1 MLYFVHTT
9 YRPKYGN
16 LRDQVLEPHRQHF
29 DNNLDK
35 VLAAG
40 NLSTDGGKQRIGG
53 VALLDM
59 PNRLAVQNFM
69 DNDPFTEIGL
79 IDTMSIVRWNKV
91 YFDYDKVV

>member
-9 YRPKYGN
+9 YRPKYGH

-35 VLAAG
+35 VLVAG
-40 NLSTDGGKQRIGG
+40 NLSTDDGKQRIGG

-59 PNRLAVQNFM
+59 PNRQAVQNFM